1 MSQSSIC
8 RRQITDF
15 RERRRI
21 GDFPVPAP
29 PADHKALSPSQPAW
43 DHGGMGTGTPCAMG
57 AAHQKQITPL
67 KQGNTQQSRICRD
80 QNMPAGQ
87 ARGQRFRDERTEQR
101 HWSPKTM
108 TVMTE
113 EAERLNSQL
122 HPPFPTAFFLH
133 KMHTEV
139 FKDQKKTCK
148 EVSSSASRSL
158 ARFGA
163 GKRPP
168 VLSVIT
174 HRLCAGVK
182 IKLPSKKL
190 KKSASC

>member
-1 MSQSSIC
+1 
-8 RRQITDF
+8 
-15 RERRRI
+15 
-21 GDFPVPAP
+21 
-29 PADHKALSPSQPAW
+29 
-43 DHGGMGTGTPCAMG
+43 MGTGTPCAMG
-57 AAHQKQITPL
+57 AAHQKQITPP

-87 ARGQRFRDERTEQR
+87 ARGQRFRDERTKQR
-101 HWSPKTM
+101 HWSPKMM

-113 EAERLNSQL
+113 EAERLNSQQ

-158 ARFGA
+158 ARFWA
-163 GKRPP
+163 GKHPP

-182 IKLPSKKL
+182 INLPSKKL
-190 KKSASC
+190 KKSASCRLSRVPEAFSTCKKFGILRISLPLTPVFEDKRFNL

>member
-1 MSQSSIC
+1 
-8 RRQITDF
+8 
-15 RERRRI
+15 
-21 GDFPVPAP
+21 
-29 PADHKALSPSQPAW
+29 
-43 DHGGMGTGTPCAMG
+43 
-57 AAHQKQITPL
+57 
-67 KQGNTQQSRICRD
+67 
-80 QNMPAGQ
+80 
-87 ARGQRFRDERTEQR
+87 
-101 HWSPKTM
+101 M

-148 EVSSSASRSL
+148 EVSSSASHSL
-158 ARFGA
+158 ARFRA

-190 KKSASC
+190 KTLHPADSHGCQRHSAPVGRLGSCGFHCP